1 MNSFRGKIKKDPVG
15 DGDPVLSGRMV
26 VFYFL
31 NQRFNAC
38 LVQWSF
44 SLNIFPIVSVHLKIS
59 KRLW

>member
-31 NQRFNAC
+31 NQRFNDC
-38 LVQWSF
+38 LVQ
-44 SLNIFPIVSVHLKIS
+44 
-59 KRLW
+59 